1 MSNSLYVS
9 DRAPGQISNRFED
22 ADGRL
27 FVSSSII
34 SKPQIDAYKG
44 SEIEGWERWNLDP
57 DRIYNLFRAPD
68 ELAKAAPRLRN
79 QPLLSEHAPL
89 SSDSHKSD
97 LTIGS
102 VSDGLFEDGVLKA
115 SLAVWREPFIQRIKD
130 GTQKEISM
138 AYRFD
143 PDMTP
148 GTWQGKPYDGV
159 MRNIRPNHVAIVPA
173 GRVNINGV
181 GPAAA
186 VADSANGV
194 TMAEEKTGGNPLD
207 CLVDALRM
215 FAPDVDDDK
224 LRAAGTQLIA
234 ALNSATPG
242 AMAGDE
248 GACDGK
254 DTPKPGMANDE
265 SAKAKKEHEAAGGRK
280 ANEVERGE
288 RIERKRKDHED
299 ERKGE
304 EKAERKGA
312 TAMDAAALTAQIT
325 ASIEKKFSEA
335 RQAERDVAP
344 VVGVLGGLAMDSAP
358 DIYGAALKQKG
369 VDVTGVDPSAF
380 KGMWKALAPSFARPA
395 TPAPMAQD
403 SSPASA
409 PDHLGMGRLRNIGS
423 V

>member
-1 MSNSLYVS
+1 MTESLYVS
-9 DRAPGQISNRFED
+9 DRAPGQISSRFED

-27 FVSSSII
+27 FVGSSII

-44 SEIEGWERWNLDP
+44 SEIEGWQRWNLDP

-89 SSDSHKSD
+89 SSGSHKSD

-102 VSDGLFEDGVLKA
+102 VSDGVFEDGVLKA

-130 GTQKEISM
+130 GSQKEISM

-148 GTWQGKPYDGV
+148 GTWHGKPYDGV

-194 TMAEEKTGGNPLD
+194 TMSEENKGGNPLD

-265 SAKAKKEHEAAGGRK
+265 SAATKEKNEAAGGRK

-288 RIERKRKDHED
+288 RIERERKDRED
-299 ERKGE
+299 
-304 EKAERKGA
+304 ERKGA
-312 TAMDAAALTAQIT
+312 TAMDAATLTAQIT
-325 ASIEKKFSEA
+325 AAIEKKFSEA
-335 RQAERDVAP
+335 RQAERDVTP

-358 DIYGAALKQKG
+358 DIYGAALRQKG
-369 VDVTGVDPSAF
+369 VDLTGVEPSAF
-380 KGMWKALAPSFARPA
+380 KGVWKALAPSFARPT

-403 SSPASA
+403 SSPASV
-409 PDHLGMGRLRNIGS
+409 PDHLGAGRLRKIGS

>member
-1 MSNSLYVS
+1 MTDSLYVS
-9 DRAPGQISNRFED
+9 DRAPGQISQRFED

-27 FVSSSII
+27 FVGSSII

-44 SEIEGWERWNLDP
+44 SEIEGWDRWNLDP
-57 DRIYNLFRAPD
+57 DRIYKLFRAPD

-97 LTIGS
+97 LTIGA
-102 VSDGLFEDGVLKA
+102 VSDGVFEDGVLKG

-173 GRVNINGV
+173 GRVNISGV

-186 VADSANGV
+186 VADSANGE
-194 TMAEEKTGGNPLD
+194 TMSEENKGGNPLD

-248 GACDGK
+248 GACEGK

-265 SAKAKKEHEAAGGRK
+265 SAATKKKDEEAGGRK

-288 RIERKRKDHED
+288 RMERERKDKED
-299 ERKGE
+299 ER
-304 EKAERKGA
+304 RGA
-312 TAMDAAALTAQIT
+312 TAMDAATLTAQIE
-325 ASIEKKFSEA
+325 ASLRKKFSDA
-335 RQAERDVAP
+335 REAERDVSP
-344 VVGVLGGLAMDSAP
+344 VVGVLGGMACDSAP
-358 DIYGAALKQKG
+358 DIYGAALRQKG

-380 KGMWKALAPSFARPA
+380 KGMWKALAPSFARSA

-403 SSPASA
+403 SSPAAA
-409 PDHLGMGRLRNIGS
+409 PDHLGAGRLRKIGS

>member
-9 DRAPGQISNRFED
+9 DRAPGPISRRFED

-194 TMAEEKTGGNPLD
+194 TMSEENKGGNPLD

-254 DTPKPGMANDE
+254 NTPKPGMANDE

-288 RIERKRKDHED
+288 
-299 ERKGE
+299 E
-304 EKAERKGA
+304 EADRKGA
-312 TAMDAAALTAQIT
+312 TAMDAATLTAQIE
-325 ASIEKKFSEA
+325 ASLRKQFSDA
-335 RQAERDVAP
+335 REAERDVSP

-358 DIYGAALKQKG
+358 DIYAAALKQKG

-409 PDHLGMGRLRNIGS
+409 PEHLGMGRLRNIGS